1 MLFFVLL
8 VTLVIFVTAFIAF
21 LVSLRRM
28 NSETFNKLCTSKVI
42 RIAKRRGLL
51 LIPEAHLSNFERE
64 TLPVNHVL
72 FGEKYIYL
80 ISDFLLKGFVS
91 GEEKDNSWIYFNNIT
106 KKTHYLDN
114 LNAISDK
121 NIRDFS
127 GILQI
132 SPELIVSIC
141 VVPNECDFKIKGDKS
156 DKKNIVHYSSLRRMV
171 RRLENKK
178 IDALDKQQ
186 IIDQFNLIKAKNDE
200 RNK

>member
-1 MLFFVLL
+1 MLFFALL

-28 NSETFNKLCTSKVI
+28 NSETFNKLCTSKII

-64 TLPVNHVL
+64 MLPVNHVL

-106 KKTHYLDN
+106 KTTHYLDN

-156 DKKNIVHYSSLRRMV
+156 DKKNIVHYSSLRRMI